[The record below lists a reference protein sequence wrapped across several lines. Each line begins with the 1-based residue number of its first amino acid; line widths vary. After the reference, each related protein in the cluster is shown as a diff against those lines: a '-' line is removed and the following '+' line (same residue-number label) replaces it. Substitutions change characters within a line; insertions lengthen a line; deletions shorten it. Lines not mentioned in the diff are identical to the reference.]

1 MFQKL
6 NNKGFLIQMNSDRI
20 YYIKYGQNIYI
31 AAYLMNSILK
41 YELFAL
47 SKKVSVICNNW

>member
-6 NNKGFLIQMNSDRI
+6 HNKGFLIQMNSDRI
-20 YYIKYGQNIYI
+20 YYIKYGENIYI

-47 SKKVSVICNNW
+47 SKKVSVICNN